1 MSNKIEQLTEEV
13 TELSLQL
20 QREVVPEKTEAKL
33 NQQIEDLKAE
43 LSDKSEESTI
53 KADQHKP
60 ENAKV
65 FSERNG
71 LLILQVDK
79 SNDDTSFT
87 VAPGVNTLTSEQAQ
101 IALKYD
107 QVKHY
112 EPA

>member
-1 MSNKIEQLTEEV
+1 MSNKIEQLTAEV
-13 TELSLQL
+13 TELSLKL

-33 NQQIEDLKAE
+33 NQQIEALKAE

-53 KADQHKP
+53 KVEQHKT
-60 ENAKV
+60 ETVKV
-65 FSERNG
+65 LSERYG

-79 SNDDTSFT
+79 TNDETSFT

-101 IALKYD
+101 IALEYE
-107 QVKHY
+107 QVKPY

>member
-20 QREVVPEKTEAKL
+20 QREVIPEKTEAKL
-33 NQQIEDLKAE
+33 NQQIEVLKAE
-43 LSDKSEESTI
+43 LSDMSEESTI
-53 KADQHKP
+53 KVERHKT
-60 ENAKV
+60 ETVKV
-65 FSERNG
+65 LSERYG
-71 LLILQVDK
+71 LLVLQVDESDDK
-79 SNDDTSFT
+79 SCFK

-107 QVKHY
+107 QVKLY